1 MPRVA
6 LEAVITLM
14 AMVEEEEEEEEEE
27 VVTVATMAAT
37 RARSRQ
43 ITRFV
48 WPLLAAPAAESETA
62 PMAAAAAEATIQPP

>member
-14 AMVEEEEEEEEEE
+14 AMVEEEEEEE

>member
-1 MPRVA
+1 MPKVA

-14 AMVEEEEEEEEEE
+14 AMVEEEEEEE